1 MQNLNKNWFLCK
13 PYKLKELNYVYAP
26 YSTYFYF
33 NISLIKF
40 INKFNKKGLKIKI
53 FKFLLHTLMWFSKLN
68 FLRKL
73 TGSLNYILYG
83 LITRNSYAHVFKLI
97 KNSKKKKS
105 NYEYKK
111 CFLLASQRRWSY
123 VFYIQ
128 SLINFYDI
136 SHLTGRFIY
145 FFYDS
150 FNNFN
155 SSLFKQY
162 MRIIK

>member
-97 KNSKKKKS
+97 KNSKKKK
-105 NYEYKK
+105 K
-111 CFLLASQRRWSY
+111 
-123 VFYIQ
+123 
-128 SLINFYDI
+128 
-136 SHLTGRFIY
+136 
-145 FFYDS
+145 
-150 FNNFN
+150 
-155 SSLFKQY
+155 
-162 MRIIK
+162 